1 MKDPSRLLDTTRSGL
16 ERGLLRSAYGDVA
29 PDAVRAR
36 VLESVNEVLF
46 SAGTPSSPIP
56 SSPIPSSPIPPILVS
71 GAASRLPAPR
81 LPASSAVGKRGLLL
95 RVVHAA
101 YLGGG
106 LLAAAAGVGIVMLEQ
121 SALPPAGSGALPP
134 SLAWLPGPARP
145 APASVH
151 SPLPAPQSRT
161 KPARLAALSPA
172 EARSARVGQSNALAS
187 THAEHLRSGTLSDPV
202 ARNTLGSSNP
212 GVTPARGRNGDVPE
226 DWLGAQLR
234 LLREARE
241 QLHAGRLEQAE
252 RVLNSYGPRF
262 PGGVLGP
269 QVNGL
274 REELSERRTT
284 ARAVSGRGVPP
295 R

>member
-1 MKDPSRLLDTTRSGL
+1 MKDPSRLLESTRNRRECSGL
-16 ERGLLRSAYGDVA
+16 ERALLRSAYGDRA

-46 SAGTPSSPIP
+46 SGGTPRGP
-56 SSPIPSSPIPPILVS
+56 VS
-71 GAASRLPAPR
+71 GAAPRLPAPR
-81 LPASSAVGKRGLLL
+81 LPASSAAGKRGLLL

-106 LLAAAAGVGIVMLEQ
+106 LLAAAAGVGVVMLQQ
-121 SALPPAGSGALPP
+121 STLSPAGGGDLPPS

-145 APASVH
+145 AQASVN
-151 SPLPAPQSRT
+151 PALPAPASRS
-161 KPARLAALSPA
+161 KPARLASLAPGD
-172 EARSARVGQSNALAS
+172 ARAARLGQSNALAS
-187 THAEHLRSGTLSDPV
+187 THSDHLRPGAVSDP
-202 ARNTLGSSNP
+202 AGRSNLGSSNLGSSNLP
-212 GVTPARGRNGDVPE
+212 GNPPARLRNDGPE

-284 ARAVSGRGVPP
+284 ARAVAGHGIPLR
-295 R
+295 

>member
-1 MKDPSRLLDTTRSGL
+1 MKDPSRLLETTRSGL

-36 VLESVNEVLF
+36 VLESVNKVL
-46 SAGTPSSPIP
+46 AE
-56 SSPIPSSPIPPILVS
+56 
-71 GAASRLPAPR
+71 AAPR
-81 LPASSAVGKRGLLL
+81 LPASSAAGKRGLLL
-95 RVVHAA
+95 RLVHAA

-106 LLAAAAGVGIVMLEQ
+106 LLAAAAGVGVVMLQQAAPRGDIPQ
-121 SALPPAGSGALPP
+121 S

-145 APASVH
+145 APASVNEAQA
-151 SPLPAPQSRT
+151 APQSRS
-161 KPARLAALSPA
+161 KPTRLASLSPA
-172 EARSARVGQSNALAS
+172 EARAARQAQGNALAS
-187 THAEHLRSGTLSDPV
+187 THAEHLRSGALSSSLG
-202 ARNTLGSSNP
+202 RNTLGGAP
-212 GVTPARGRNGDVPE
+212 GSGAAPARLRSDDGPE

-241 QLHAGRLEQAE
+241 QLQAGRLEQAE

-284 ARAVSGRGVPP
+284 ARAVSGRGVPL

>member
-1 MKDPSRLLDTTRSGL
+1 MKDPSRLLETTRSSL

-36 VLESVNEVLF
+36 VLKSVNQVL
-46 SAGTPSSPIP
+46 AE
-56 SSPIPSSPIPPILVS
+56 
-71 GAASRLPAPR
+71 AAPR
-81 LPASSAVGKRGLLL
+81 LPASSAAGKRGLLL
-95 RVVHAA
+95 RMVHAA

-106 LLAAAAGVGIVMLEQ
+106 LLAAAAGVGVMMLQEATPRADIPQ
-121 SALPPAGSGALPP
+121 SSM
-134 SLAWLPGPARP
+134 AWLPGPARP
-145 APASVH
+145 ATARVSE
-151 SPLPAPQSRT
+151 PLVAPQSSS
-161 KPARLAALSPA
+161 KPASLASLSPA
-172 EARSARVGQSNALAS
+172 EARAARLGTGNALAS
-187 THAEHLRSGTLSDPV
+187 THAEHLRPGGLS
-202 ARNTLGSSNP
+202 SSL
-212 GVTPARGRNGDVPE
+212 GRNAPSGALGAASARVRSDADVPE

-241 QLHAGRLEQAE
+241 QLQAGRLKQAE

-274 REELSERRTT
+274 REELSERRTS
-284 ARAVSGRGVPP
+284 ARAVSGRALPL